1 MPGHSHENP
10 FATSAIAEALVDP
23 AIENM
28 DQAEQIRRE
37 HLNRE
42 TSVRGIGSLFYVGTI
57 VLILFIA
64 STVWSIFPLSND
76 GRPVTVQL
84 FSFGMLGLV
93 VLFAVIQGWVGHGL
107 RTLNGSVRLWAVAL
121 SALGLINFPIGTV
134 ISIYFIYVL
143 VSAKGRFVMT
153 PEYAAIRAATPHIR
167 YKTPIWLWI
176 VLGFLVLSLLLLP
189 VVILGHD

>member
-1 MPGHSHENP
+1 MSEQSHENP

-28 DQAEQIRRE
+28 DQAEQIRHE

-42 TSVRGIGSLFYVGTI
+42 TSVRGIGCLFYLGTLFSI
-57 VLILFIA
+57 LIITFTA
-64 STVWSIFPLSND
+64 WSIVPLSND
-76 GRPVTVQL
+76 GRPVTTKL
-84 FSFGMLGLV
+84 FNFGMLGLV
-93 VLFAVIQGWVGHGL
+93 VLFAVVQGWVAHGL

-167 YKTPIWLWI
+167 YRSPVWLWI
-176 VLGFLVLSLLLLP
+176 VFGFLVLLLLLLL
-189 VVILGHD
+189 VVVLGHD